1 MKADSA
7 WNPSD
12 HRPGAT
18 LWREAAPYLLS
29 LALVLLTLL
38 ARFGLGVAF
47 GERPLLILFVFPI
60 IVSAHVGGL
69 GPGLAATFL
78 AAASVAYFLV
88 PPTYSFYI
96 ARAHDLA
103 QWLMLVVSG
112 VLVSAL
118 NEALRRSRKRVTAGR
133 QTLAAALVGMADAL
147 ITSDASGRVELLNPE
162 AQRLTG
168 WSQAEAQG
176 QPLSE
181 VLQVLD
187 DEEQRPLEELIPAL
201 LRGGNEVLP
210 GGMVLL
216 KAWDGS
222 LTPISLSSAPIRD
235 EAGLVTGLVLTFR
248 DRSAEREAQRE
259 LRLWA
264 DAFRFSAHG
273 MAIGLPGSNTFLAC
287 NAAFARMLGRKVGE
301 MAGLPILT
309 IYDPADRERV
319 AQCFAECDA
328 SGQVRYEASMLR
340 ADGTS
345 FPVQIDLVSVRD
357 GQGGLRYRVSSAQD
371 ITLRRQE
378 DARLESLL
386 RISQLRADSEQELLD
401 CALTEALA
409 LTNSSLGYIFHYRE
423 DEEEFQLNTWSA
435 RVVEQCQVNEPQEV
449 SQLAHTGIWAE
460 MLQQRAPL
468 VLNDLQNPHSLR
480 RERPAG
486 HVRLE
491 RLCTIPVFLD
501 EELIAVAAVAN
512 KPVDYTAADLR
523 QLTLLMDAVWKF
535 LDRLRALQGLKESEA
550 RFQALVEN
558 APDAIFIQT
567 DQRFA
572 YANQA
577 ALRLFGVKSDDQ
589 LLDQPVL
596 DRFHPS
602 DRSHIRE
609 RIRRLNQ
616 DRQAGPMVEERC
628 LRLDGSSVDVE
639 VSAVP
644 FQYQG
649 REGALVFLRDVSERK
664 RARDT
669 LEASEKRLHTI
680 LEAIADPVVVYNA
693 LDQISFVNPAFS
705 RVFGWR
711 PEEVLGRR
719 APLVPPEQQEQADLL
734 FSGLLAQGGIRGQEA
749 KLVAK
754 NGEVRNVMISAAGI
768 PGPDGDSEGLVVNFS
783 DVSLT
788 RRLEAQLRQS
798 QKMEAIGTLA
808 GGIAHDFNNILT
820 SILNSTELALLD
832 LPEKVPARV
841 DLERV
846 VRAAHRGSSLVK
858 QILTFSRPSQEG
870 FRATDLAAVI
880 REAVGLVRASMP
892 RNIVVVEQLEA
903 KNPYS
908 YADPV
913 QIQQIVLNCVTNA
926 FQALREIGGRIEIGL
941 TEEDLDQERAK
952 VLSVQPGR
960 YIRLSI
966 ADNGPGIAQDIRD
979 KIFDPFFTTKDKTEG
994 TGLGLAVAHGIV
1006 QVHKGAIRVSSR
1018 PFERTAF
1025 DIYLPCFED
1034 SGERP
1039 AEDSAAAPGQGERI
1053 LFVEDDEDQLETIPR
1068 VLTRLGYAV
1077 TAHRGAA
1084 AALETLAAR
1093 PDGFDCLVTD
1103 YDMPEINGLRLAEEA
1118 ARLAPGLPVILV
1130 SGRKRAAEAQGES
1143 AHISK
1148 LVLKPYDG
1156 GQITRAIREVLSGQ
1170 GPEERP

>member
-820 SILNSTELALLD
+820 AIMGYAEIAQENAQEGRLPLEELALVLQSATR
-832 LPEKVPARV
+832 AR
-841 DLERV
+841 D
-846 VRAAHRGSSLVK
+846 LVK
-858 QILTFSRPSQEG
+858 QILTFSRKAE
-870 FRATDLAAVI
+870 ADLKPLNLNTTVN
-880 REAVGLVRASMP
+880 LVLKMLAHSLPKMIAIETRLAPDLPLINADANQM
-892 RNIVVVEQLEA
+892 EQ
-903 KNPYS
+903 
-908 YADPV
+908 
-913 QIQQIVLNCVTNA
+913 VLLNLATNA
-926 FQALREIGGRIEIGL
+926 GDAMAEGGRLLIETHEVVLGA
-941 TEEDLDQERAK
+941 EYCGQHLD
-952 VLSVQPGR
+952 SHPGR
-960 YIRLSI
+960 HVLLQVS
-966 ADNGPGIAQDIRD
+966 DNGQGIAGPDLEH
-979 KIFDPFFTTKDKTEG
+979 IFDPFFTTKAVGQG
-994 TGLGLAVAHGIV
+994 TGLGLSTVYGIV
-1006 QVHKGAIRVSSR
+1006 RNHGGHVYCYSEIDLGTTFKV
-1018 PFERTAF
+1018 
-1025 DIYLPCFED
+1025 YLPVQPTLDQAGQMEPALPEQLFW
-1034 SGERP
+1034 GE
-1039 AEDSAAAPGQGERI
+1039 ETV
-1053 LFVEDDEDQLETIPR
+1053 LVVDDEPALRELASRTLQGMGHR
-1068 VLTRLGYAV
+1068 VLTAASGEEALALYQARGQEIDLVLMDLGMPGMGGHKCLKEILTLDPAAKVVIASGYSANGQV
-1077 TAHRGAA
+1077 KASLESGAA
-1084 AALETLAAR
+1084 GYVA
-1093 PDGFDCLVTD
+1093 
-1103 YDMPEINGLRLAEEA
+1103 
-1118 ARLAPGLPVILV
+1118 
-1130 SGRKRAAEAQGES
+1130 
-1143 AHISK
+1143 
-1148 LVLKPYDG
+1148 KPYRKADLLTTVRGVLDG
-1156 GQITRAIREVLSGQ
+1156 G
-1170 GPEERP
+1170 